1 MFHRSKLGTIMKNC
15 ISFKQMCEK
24 FGCTARTLR
33 HYEEIE
39 LLFPQKEGRS
49 RWYCRREIARMKLI
63 MRGRRFGFSLEG
75 IRQWLLMYD
84 GKKNNIDQINTWI
97 EMATNQ
103 IEELKAKRITLD
115 QSIKELKSLRDHSIK
130 SLEEGNPSL

>member
-1 MFHRSKLGTIMKNC
+1 
-15 ISFKQMCEK
+15 MCEK

-49 RWYCRREIARMKLI
+49 RWYCRREITRMKLI
-63 MRGRRFGFSLEG
+63 MRGRKFGFPLEG

-84 GKKNNIDQINTWI
+84 GKKNNLDQINTWI
-97 EMATNQ
+97 DMATNQ
-103 IEELKAKRITLD
+103 IEELKAKRMTLD
-115 QSIKELKSLRDHSIK
+115 QSISELKLLRDHSKK
-130 SLEEGNPSL
+130 SIEKGKPSL

>member
-1 MFHRSKLGTIMKNC
+1 MMKNC

-84 GKKNNIDQINTWI
+84 GEKNNIDQINTWI

-115 QSIKELKSLRDHSIK
+115 QSINELKSLRDYSIK

>member
-1 MFHRSKLGTIMKNC
+1 MKNC

-115 QSIKELKSLRDHSIK
+115 QSINELKSLRDYSIK

>member
-1 MFHRSKLGTIMKNC
+1 MKNC

-63 MRGRRFGFSLEG
+63 MRGRRFEFSLEG

-84 GKKNNIDQINTWI
+84 GEKNNIEQINAWI

-115 QSIKELKSLRDHSIK
+115 QSINELKSLRDHSIK
-130 SLEEGNPSL
+130 SLEKGNPSL

>member
-1 MFHRSKLGTIMKNC
+1 MENC

-63 MRGRRFGFSLEG
+63 MRGRRFEFSLEG

-84 GKKNNIDQINTWI
+84 GEKNNIEQINAWI

-115 QSIKELKSLRDHSIK
+115 QSINELKSLRDHSIK
-130 SLEEGNPSL
+130 SLDKGNPSL

>member
-1 MFHRSKLGTIMKNC
+1 MHKSYQMYNVLSEIIFLKFTLSKLITWNLSENCYVVSHRLKLGAIMENC

-63 MRGRRFGFSLEG
+63 MRGRRFEFSLEG

-84 GKKNNIDQINTWI
+84 GEKNNIGLHKLLCNIVFWV
-97 EMATNQ
+97 
-103 IEELKAKRITLD
+103 
-115 QSIKELKSLRDHSIK
+115 
-130 SLEEGNPSL
+130 

>member
-1 MFHRSKLGTIMKNC
+1 MENC

-115 QSIKELKSLRDHSIK
+115 QSINELKSLRDYSIK

>member
-1 MFHRSKLGTIMKNC
+1 MENC

-115 QSIKELKSLRDHSIK
+115 QSINELKSLRDYSIK
-130 SLEEGNPSL
+130 SLEEVNPSL

>member
-1 MFHRSKLGTIMKNC
+1 MKNC

-84 GKKNNIDQINTWI
+84 GKKNNIDQNYAWI

-115 QSIKELKSLRDHSIK
+115 QSINELKSLRDYSIK

>member
-1 MFHRSKLGTIMKNC
+1 MKNC

-84 GKKNNIDQINTWI
+84 GEKNNIEQINAWI

-115 QSIKELKSLRDHSIK
+115 QSINELKSLRDYSIK

>member
-1 MFHRSKLGTIMKNC
+1 MKNC

-84 GKKNNIDQINTWI
+84 GEKNNIDQINTWI

-115 QSIKELKSLRDHSIK
+115 QSINELKSLRDYSIK

>member
-1 MFHRSKLGTIMKNC
+1 MKNC

-84 GKKNNIDQINTWI
+84 GEKNNLDQINTWI

-115 QSIKELKSLRDHSIK
+115 QSINELKSLRDYSIK
-130 SLEEGNPSL
+130 SLAEGNPSL

>member
-1 MFHRSKLGTIMKNC
+1 MKNC

-63 MRGRRFGFSLEG
+63 MRGRRFEFSLEG

-84 GKKNNIDQINTWI
+84 GEKNNIEQINAWI

-115 QSIKELKSLRDHSIK
+115 QSINELKSLRDHSIK
-130 SLEEGNPSL
+130 SLDKGNPSL

>member
-1 MFHRSKLGTIMKNC
+1 MMENC

-63 MRGRRFGFSLEG
+63 MRGRRFEFSLEG

-84 GKKNNIDQINTWI
+84 GEKNNIEQINAWI

-115 QSIKELKSLRDHSIK
+115 QSINELKSLRDHSIK
-130 SLEEGNPSL
+130 SLNKGNPSL

>member
-1 MFHRSKLGTIMKNC
+1 MENC

-84 GKKNNIDQINTWI
+84 GEKNNIEQINAWI

-115 QSIKELKSLRDHSIK
+115 QSINELKSLRDHSIK
-130 SLEEGNPSL
+130 SLDKGNPSL

>member
-1 MFHRSKLGTIMKNC
+1 MKNC

-115 QSIKELKSLRDHSIK
+115 QSINELKSLRDHSRK

>member
-1 MFHRSKLGTIMKNC
+1 MKNC

-84 GKKNNIDQINTWI
+84 GEKNNIDQINTWI

-115 QSIKELKSLRDHSIK
+115 QSINELKSLRDHSIK
-130 SLEEGNPSL
+130 SLEKGNPSL

>member
-1 MFHRSKLGTIMKNC
+1 MKNC

-115 QSIKELKSLRDHSIK
+115 QSINELKSLRDHSIK
-130 SLEEGNPSL
+130 SLDKGNPSL

>member
-1 MFHRSKLGTIMKNC
+1 
-15 ISFKQMCEK
+15 
-24 FGCTARTLR
+24 
-33 HYEEIE
+33 
-39 LLFPQKEGRS
+39 
-49 RWYCRREIARMKLI
+49 MKLI

-115 QSIKELKSLRDHSIK
+115 QSINELKSLRDHSIK
-130 SLEEGNPSL
+130 SLDKGNPSL

>member
-1 MFHRSKLGTIMKNC
+1 MKNC

-103 IEELKAKRITLD
+103 IEELKAKRMTLD
-115 QSIKELKSLRDHSIK
+115 QSINELKSLRDYSIK

>member
-1 MFHRSKLGTIMKNC
+1 MKNC

-63 MRGRRFGFSLEG
+63 MRGRRFEFSLEG

-84 GKKNNIDQINTWI
+84 GEKNNIEQINTWI

-115 QSIKELKSLRDHSIK
+115 QSINELKSLRDHSIK
-130 SLEEGNPSL
+130 SLDKGNPSL

>member
-1 MFHRSKLGTIMKNC
+1 MKNC

-63 MRGRRFGFSLEG
+63 MRGRRFEFSLEG

-84 GKKNNIDQINTWI
+84 GEKNNIEQINAWI

-103 IEELKAKRITLD
+103 IEELKAKRMTLD
-115 QSIKELKSLRDHSIK
+115 QSISELKSLRDHSIK
-130 SLEEGNPSL
+130 SLEKGNPSL

>member
-1 MFHRSKLGTIMKNC
+1 MKNC

-84 GKKNNIDQINTWI
+84 GEKNNIEQINAWI

-115 QSIKELKSLRDHSIK
+115 QSINELKSLRDHSIK

>member
-1 MFHRSKLGTIMKNC
+1 
-15 ISFKQMCEK
+15 
-24 FGCTARTLR
+24 
-33 HYEEIE
+33 
-39 LLFPQKEGRS
+39 
-49 RWYCRREIARMKLI
+49 MKLI

-115 QSIKELKSLRDHSIK
+115 QSINELKSLRDLSRK

>member
-1 MFHRSKLGTIMKNC
+1 MENC

-115 QSIKELKSLRDHSIK
+115 QSINELKSLRDHSIK

>member
-1 MFHRSKLGTIMKNC
+1 MKNC

-24 FGCTARTLR
+24 CGCTARTLR

-115 QSIKELKSLRDHSIK
+115 QSINELKSLRDYSIK

>member
-1 MFHRSKLGTIMKNC
+1 
-15 ISFKQMCEK
+15 MCAK

-49 RWYCRREIARMKLI
+49 RWYSRREIVRMKLI
-63 MRGRRFGFSLEG
+63 MRGRKFGFPLEG

-84 GKKNNIDQINTWI
+84 GRRNNINQINAWI
-97 EMATNQ
+97 DMATNQ
-103 IEELKAKRITLD
+103 IEELKAKRMTLD
-115 QSIKELKSLRDHSIK
+115 ESINELKTLRDESKK
-130 SLEEGNPSL
+130 SLTEGKPSL

>member
-1 MFHRSKLGTIMKNC
+1 
-15 ISFKQMCEK
+15 MCEK

-63 MRGRRFGFSLEG
+63 MRGRRFEFSLEG

-84 GKKNNIDQINTWI
+84 GEKNNIEQIT
-97 EMATNQ
+97 
-103 IEELKAKRITLD
+103 
-115 QSIKELKSLRDHSIK
+115 
-130 SLEEGNPSL
+130 GNSFDNSGKFENDIF